1 MIERE
6 AQDELRSNMKNRTPV
21 SNKVRS
27 SRRQNQQGI
36 TLVTTL
42 LLLTLLMGMSLTMVL
57 AVSSESLIN
66 GYYGRYRGSFYAADS
81 GVAASR
87 QQIMNNLQAAIPA
100 GWNPAA
106 GPIANTTT
114 AGTAAQ
120 TAITAA
126 FGANFVPV
134 NTANSWQERFKV
146 TNVLVPAPNTVI
158 NCTPIG
164 GTTTNCAAP
173 GATVAAPVTGYK
185 YSFPYTV
192 TVIGQSQGS
201 EVATLVD
208 SGTIFL
214 NASATAASY
223 NQSFA
228 AWGMFIGTY
237 ALCSAD
243 LVPGTITG
251 PVFTNGSW
259 NFSNSGPYTFTDPVG
274 QSGAQAGWDNGG
286 CTASATPTNGIH
298 PTFTGGFNVSQPAV
312 TLPANSFNQEQA
324 VIDGIGIAST
334 PPTNAQL
341 NAVLKNAAGTP
352 YPTGGAASG
361 VYVPYTVTGSPAV
374 KTFSGGGIF
383 VQGNA
388 AVTLL
393 PTASST
399 TSQTYQ
405 IVQGGVTTTLTI
417 DPAAGS
423 AGTTTIVTP
432 GVGTQVI
439 NGVPQQMSSSGLSMG
454 DATMLFVNGNIT
466 SLSGPGQGQAAIQN
480 GTALSVVSSGNN
492 SITVTGDILYKTEP
506 VTMTGT
512 PTSTPPIDQLIPA
525 NNTGQVLGLFTAGG
539 NVYLNNSQSNG
550 NLEIDAS
557 IATIS
562 ATGSGAIVNNG
573 AGINTLTIVGGRIQ
587 NTIQNIGATTRN
599 VLFDR
604 RFLSG
609 GFAPPWF
616 PSTTVTPGAGVGG
629 TVTATW
635 KGTQWLN
642 QTNYQ

>member
-1 MIERE
+1 
-6 AQDELRSNMKNRTPV
+6 MKNRTSF

-27 SRRQNQQGI
+27 SRWRNQQGI

-42 LLLTLLMGMSLTMVL
+42 LLLVLLMGMSLTMVL

-87 QQIMNNLQAAIPA
+87 QQIMNNLQAQIPA
-100 GWNPAA
+100 GWSPAA

-120 TAITAA
+120 TAITGA
-126 FGANFVPV
+126 FGNYTTV

-146 TNVLVPAPNTVI
+146 TSVLVPPPNTVI
-158 NCTPIG
+158 TCTPVG
-164 GTTTNCAAP
+164 GTTGNCAAP
-173 GATVAAPVTGYK
+173 GATVASPVTAYK
-185 YSFPYTV
+185 YSFPYSV

-214 NASATAASY
+214 NAAATAASY

-286 CTASATPTNGIH
+286 CAASATPTNGIN

-312 TLPANSFNQEQA
+312 SLPTDSFNQEQA
-324 VIDGIGIAST
+324 VLDGIGIASGN
-334 PPTNAQL
+334 PTNAQL
-341 NAVLKNAAGTP
+341 NAALKNAAGTA

-361 VYVPYTVTGSPAV
+361 VYLPYSINASTGA
-374 KTFSGGGIF
+374 KTFTGGGIF

-388 AVTLL
+388 TVNLT
-393 PTASST
+393 PASGSN
-399 TSQTYQ
+399 TSQTYT
-405 IVQGGVTTTLTI
+405 IVNNGVTTTITI

-423 AGTTTIVTP
+423 AGTTTITTP
-432 GVGTQVI
+432 GVGTQTI
-439 NGVPQQMSSSGLSMG
+439 NGVPQQLSSSGLAMG

-466 SLSGPGQGQAAIQN
+466 GLSGPGQGQAAIQN
-480 GTALSVVSSGNN
+480 GTALSIVASGSN
-492 SITVTGDILYKTEP
+492 SITMTGDILYKTEP

-512 PTSTPPIDQLIPA
+512 PTARPHRPA
-525 NNTGQVLGLFTAGG
+525 HPRQQHRSGARPLYRGRQHISQ
-539 NVYLNNSQSNG
+539 NSQSNG

-573 AGINTLTIVGGRIQ
+573 AAINTLTIVGGRIQ
-587 NTIQNIGATTRN
+587 NTIQNIGTTTRN

-616 PSTTVTPGAGVGG
+616 PSTTHHPWCRCRRYRHRYLERYAVAQPDQLSIKRAEDP
-629 TVTATW
+629 AS
-635 KGTQWLN
+635 
-642 QTNYQ
+642 

>member
-1 MIERE
+1 
-6 AQDELRSNMKNRTPV
+6 V
-21 SNKVRS
+21 
-27 SRRQNQQGI
+27 
-36 TLVTTL
+36 
-42 LLLTLLMGMSLTMVL
+42 
-57 AVSSESLIN
+57 
-66 GYYGRYRGSFYAADS
+66 
-81 GVAASR
+81 
-87 QQIMNNLQAAIPA
+87 
-100 GWNPAA
+100 
-106 GPIANTTT
+106 
-114 AGTAAQ
+114 
-120 TAITAA
+120 
-126 FGANFVPV
+126 
-134 NTANSWQERFKV
+134 
-146 TNVLVPAPNTVI
+146 
-158 NCTPIG
+158 
-164 GTTTNCAAP
+164 
-173 GATVAAPVTGYK
+173 
-185 YSFPYTV
+185 YSFPYSITV
-192 TVIGQSQGS
+192 VGQSQGT

-286 CTASATPTNGIH
+286 CIGSATPTNGIH
-298 PTFTGGFNVSQPAV
+298 PTFTGGFNVNQPSV
-312 TLPANSFNQEQA
+312 TLPPNSFNQEQA
-324 VIDGIGIAST
+324 VLDGIGIASN

-341 NAVLKNAAGTP
+341 NAVLKNAAGTA

-361 VYVPYTVTGSPAV
+361 VYVPYSVSGSPAV
-374 KTFSGGGIF
+374 KTFTGGGIF

-388 AVTLL
+388 AITLS
-393 PTASST
+393 PTTSST
-399 TSQTYQ
+399 TSQTYT

-423 AGTTTIVTP
+423 AGTTTISTT
-432 GVGTQVI
+432 GLGTQVI
-439 NGVPQQMSSSGLSMG
+439 NGVPQQLSSVGLSLG
-454 DATMLFVNGNIT
+454 DATMLYVNGAIT

-480 GTALSVVSSGNN
+480 GTALSVVSSGSND
-492 SITVTGDILYKTEP
+492 ITVTGDILYKTEP

-512 PTSTPPIDQLIPA
+512 PTSTPPIDQLVPA
-525 NNTGQVLGLFTAGG
+525 NNTGQVLGIFTAGG
-539 NVYLNNSQSNG
+539 NVNLQNGQSNG

-562 ATGSGAIVNNG
+562 ATGSGGIVNTGNS
-573 AGINTLTIVGGRIQ
+573 INTLTIVGGRIQ

-616 PSTTVTPGAGVGG
+616 PSTTVTPGPGVGG
-629 TVTATW
+629 SVTATW

>member
-1 MIERE
+1 MKTHTFISKTT
-6 AQDELRSNMKNRTPV
+6 RSARWRK
-21 SNKVRS
+21 
-27 SRRQNQQGI
+27 QQGI

-42 LLLTLLMGMSLTMVL
+42 LLLMLLMGMSLTMVL

-66 GYYGRYRGSFYAADS
+66 GFYGRYRGSFYAADS
-81 GVAASR
+81 GVAAAR
-87 QQIMNNLQAAIPA
+87 QQMINNLQTAIALPF
-100 GWNPAA
+100 NPATA
-106 GPIANTTT
+106 PIASTAT
-114 AGTAAQ
+114 AGTNAQ

-126 FGANFVPV
+126 FGNFTTV

-146 TNVLVPAPNTVI
+146 TNVLVPPSAN
-158 NCTPIG
+158 TPIG
-164 GTTTNCAAP
+164 CTVVGGLT
-173 GATVAAPVTGYK
+173 GATCANPTQNVNSPITGYV
-185 YSFPYTV
+185 YSFPYSV

-214 NASATAASY
+214 TASATAASY

-228 AWGMFIGTY
+228 AWGMFIGSY

-286 CTASATPTNGIH
+286 CVASATPTNGIH
-298 PTFTGGFNVSQPAV
+298 PNFIATGGFNVSQPAV
-312 TLPANSFNQEQA
+312 TLPPNSFNQEQA
-324 VIDGIGIAST
+324 VLDGIGITST
-334 PPTNAQL
+334 PPSNTQL
-341 NAVLKNAAGTP
+341 NAVLKNAAGTA
-352 YPTGGAASG
+352 YPTAGAASG
-361 VYVPYTVTGSPAV
+361 VYVPYTVSGSPAV
-374 KTFSGGGIF
+374 KTFTGGGIF

-388 AVTLL
+388 SVTLT
-393 PTASST
+393 PTTSST
-399 TSQTYQ
+399 TSQTYT
-405 IVQGGVTTTLTI
+405 IVQSGVTTTLTI

-423 AGTTTIVTP
+423 AGTTTITTA
-432 GVGTQVI
+432 GLGTQVI
-439 NGVPQQMSSSGLSMG
+439 NGVPQQMSTSGLSMG
-454 DATMLFVNGNIT
+454 DATMLFVNGDIT

-480 GTALSVVSSGNN
+480 GTALSIVASGNN
-492 SITVTGDILYKTEP
+492 NVTVTGDILYKGEP

-512 PTSTPPIDQLIPA
+512 PTSTPPIDSLVPA
-525 NNTGQVLGLFTAGG
+525 NNTGQVLGIFTAGG
-539 NVYLNNSQSNG
+539 NVNLQNSQSNG

-562 ATGSGAIVNNG
+562 ATGSGAIVNTG

-616 PSTTVTPGAGVGG
+616 PSTTVTPGAGVGN
-629 TVTATW
+629 TVAATW

>member
-1 MIERE
+1 
-6 AQDELRSNMKNRTPV
+6 MKNRTPF

-27 SRRQNQQGI
+27 SRWRNQQGI

-42 LLLTLLMGMSLTMVL
+42 LLLVLLMGMSLTMVL

-66 GYYGRYRGSFYAADS
+66 GFYGRYRGSFYAADS
-81 GVAASR
+81 GVAAAR
-87 QQIMNNLQAAIPA
+87 QQMINNLTAAIPA
-100 GWNPAA
+100 GFNPAT

-114 AGTAAQ
+114 AGTNAAG
-120 TAITAA
+120 AVNAA
-126 FGANFVPV
+126 FGNFTSV
-134 NTANSWQERFKV
+134 NTANSWQEQFKAV
-146 TNVLVPAPNTVI
+146 AVVPAPNTAITCV
-158 NCTPIG
+158 PIG
-164 GTTTNCAAP
+164 GTTGNCAAP

-185 YSFPYTV
+185 YSFPYSVTV
-192 TVIGQSQGS
+192 TGQSQGS

-228 AWGMFIGTY
+228 AWGMFIGSY

-286 CTASATPTNGIH
+286 CVASATPTNGIH
-298 PTFTGGFNVSQPAV
+298 PNFTGGFNVSQPSV
-312 TLPANSFNQEQA
+312 SLPTDSFNQEQA
-324 VIDGIGIAST
+324 VLDGIGIASGN
-334 PPTNAQL
+334 PTNAQL
-341 NAVLKNAAGTP
+341 NAALKNAAGTP
-352 YPTGGAASG
+352 FPTGGAASG
-361 VYVPYTVTGSPAV
+361 VYLPYSINASTGA
-374 KTFSGGGIF
+374 KTFTGGGIF

-388 AVTLL
+388 TVKLTPASGSN
-393 PTASST
+393 TAQVYT
-399 TSQTYQ
+399 
-405 IVQGGVTTTLTI
+405 IVNNGVTTTITI

-423 AGTTTIVTP
+423 AGTTTINTA
-432 GVGTQVI
+432 GVGTQTI
-439 NGVPQQMSSSGLSMG
+439 NGVPQQLSSSGLAIG

-480 GTALSVVSSGNN
+480 GTALSVVASGSN
-492 SITVTGDILYKTEP
+492 SITVTGDVLYKTEP

>member
-1 MIERE
+1 
-6 AQDELRSNMKNRTPV
+6 MKNRTSF

-27 SRRQNQQGI
+27 SRWRDQQGI

-42 LLLTLLMGMSLTMVL
+42 LLLVLLMGMSLTMVL

-87 QQIMNNLQAAIPA
+87 QQIMNNLQAQIPA
-100 GWNPAA
+100 GWSPAA

-120 TAITAA
+120 TAITGA
-126 FGANFVPV
+126 FGNYTTV
-134 NTANSWQERFKV
+134 NSANSWQERFKV
-146 TNVLVPAPNTVI
+146 TSVLVPPPNTVI
-158 NCTPIG
+158 TCTPVG
-164 GTTTNCAAP
+164 GTTGNCAAP
-173 GATVAAPVTGYK
+173 GATVASPVTAYK
-185 YSFPYTV
+185 YSFPYSV

-214 NASATAASY
+214 NAAATAASY

-286 CTASATPTNGIH
+286 CVASATPTNGIH

-312 TLPANSFNQEQA
+312 SLPTDSFNQEQA
-324 VIDGIGIAST
+324 VLDGIGIASGN
-334 PPTNAQL
+334 PTNAQL
-341 NAVLKNAAGTP
+341 NAALKNAAGTP
-352 YPTGGAASG
+352 FPTGGAASG
-361 VYVPYTVTGSPAV
+361 VYLPYSINASTGA
-374 KTFSGGGIF
+374 KTFTGGGIF

-388 AVTLL
+388 TVTLT
-393 PTASST
+393 PTSGSN
-399 TSQTYQ
+399 TSQTYS
-405 IVQGGVTTTLTI
+405 IVNNGVTTTLTI

-423 AGTTTIVTP
+423 AGTTTITTP
-432 GVGTQVI
+432 GVGTQTI
-439 NGVPQQMSSSGLSMG
+439 NGVPQQLSSSGLAIG

-480 GTALSVVSSGNN
+480 GTALSIVASGSN
-492 SITVTGDILYKTEP
+492 SITVTGDVLYKTEP

-539 NVYLNNSQSNG
+539 NVYLNNSQANG

-573 AGINTLTIVGGRIQ
+573 AAINTLTIVGGRIQ
-587 NTIQNIGATTRN
+587 NTIQSINTTTRN

-609 GFAPPWF
+609 SFAPPWF
-616 PSTTVTPGAGVGG
+616 PSTSITPGAGVGG

>member
-1 MIERE
+1 
-6 AQDELRSNMKNRTPV
+6 MKTRTPF
-21 SNKVRS
+21 SKTARS
-27 SRRQNQQGI
+27 SRWHKQQGI

-42 LLLTLLMGMSLTMVL
+42 LLLMLLMGMSLTMVL

-81 GVAASR
+81 GVAAAR
-87 QQIMNNLQAAIPA
+87 QQMINNLKNAIALPF
-100 GWNPAA
+100 NPAA
-106 GPIANTTT
+106 APIASTTT
-114 AGTAAQ
+114 AAANA
-120 TAITAA
+120 TGAVTGA
-126 FGANFVPV
+126 FGNYTNV

-146 TNVLVPAPNTVI
+146 TSATVPAANITCQVV
-158 NCTPIG
+158 G
-164 GTTTNCAAP
+164 GLTGATCAAP
-173 GATVAAPVTGYK
+173 TQNVANPITGYV
-185 YSFPYTV
+185 YGFPYSV
-192 TVIGQSQGS
+192 TIVGQSQGS

-274 QSGAQAGWDNGG
+274 QSGSQAGWDNGG

-298 PTFTGGFNVSQPAV
+298 PTFTGGFNVSQPTVA
-312 TLPANSFNQEQA
+312 LPTDSFNQEQA
-324 VIDGIGIAST
+324 VLDGIGLAST

-341 NAVLKNAAGTP
+341 NAVLKNAAGSA
-352 YPTGGAASG
+352 YPAGGTGSG

-393 PTASST
+393 PTTSST

-405 IVQGGVTTTLTI
+405 IVQSGVTTTLTI

-423 AGTTTIVTP
+423 AGTTTISTP
-432 GVGTQVI
+432 GLGTQII

-466 SLSGPGQGQAAIQN
+466 SLTGPGQGQAAVQN
-480 GTALSVVSSGNN
+480 GTALSVVASGSND
-492 SITVTGDILYKTEP
+492 ITVTGDILYKTEP
-506 VTMTGT
+506 VTMTST

-562 ATGSGAIVNNG
+562 ATGSGALVNNG

-604 RFLSG
+604 RFQSG

-616 PSTTVTPGAGVGG
+616 PATTVTPGAGVGN

>member
-6 AQDELRSNMKNRTPV
+6 AQDELRSNMKNRTPL

-27 SRRQNQQGI
+27 SRWQNQQGI

-87 QQIMNNLQAAIPA
+87 QQIMNNLQSAIPA

-146 TNVLVPAPNTVI
+146 TNVLVPTPNTVI
-158 NCTPIG
+158 TCVPIG
-164 GTTTNCAAP
+164 GTTNNCAAP

-237 ALCSAD
+237 AL
-243 LVPGTITG
+243 
-251 PVFTNGSW
+251 
-259 NFSNSGPYTFTDPVG
+259 
-274 QSGAQAGWDNGG
+274 
-286 CTASATPTNGIH
+286 
-298 PTFTGGFNVSQPAV
+298 
-312 TLPANSFNQEQA
+312 
-324 VIDGIGIAST
+324 
-334 PPTNAQL
+334 
-341 NAVLKNAAGTP
+341 
-352 YPTGGAASG
+352 
-361 VYVPYTVTGSPAV
+361 
-374 KTFSGGGIF
+374 
-383 VQGNA
+383 
-388 AVTLL
+388 
-393 PTASST
+393 
-399 TSQTYQ
+399 
-405 IVQGGVTTTLTI
+405 
-417 DPAAGS
+417 
-423 AGTTTIVTP
+423 
-432 GVGTQVI
+432 
-439 NGVPQQMSSSGLSMG
+439 
-454 DATMLFVNGNIT
+454 
-466 SLSGPGQGQAAIQN
+466 
-480 GTALSVVSSGNN
+480 
-492 SITVTGDILYKTEP
+492 
-506 VTMTGT
+506 
-512 PTSTPPIDQLIPA
+512 
-525 NNTGQVLGLFTAGG
+525 
-539 NVYLNNSQSNG
+539 
-550 NLEIDAS
+550 
-557 IATIS
+557 
-562 ATGSGAIVNNG
+562 
-573 AGINTLTIVGGRIQ
+573 
-587 NTIQNIGATTRN
+587 
-599 VLFDR
+599 
-604 RFLSG
+604 
-609 GFAPPWF
+609 
-616 PSTTVTPGAGVGG
+616 
-629 TVTATW
+629 
-635 KGTQWLN
+635 
-642 QTNYQ
+642 